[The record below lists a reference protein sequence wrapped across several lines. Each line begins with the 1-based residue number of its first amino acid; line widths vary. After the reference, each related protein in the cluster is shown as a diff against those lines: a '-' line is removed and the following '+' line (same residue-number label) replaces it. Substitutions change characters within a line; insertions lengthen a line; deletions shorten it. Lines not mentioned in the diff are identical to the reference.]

1 MDKCYSYVGLTMAN
15 VDTRACSGAVGCYCQ
30 KGASSAA
37 DLAAAVDT
45 SSDYVTCYTGTDDS
59 VALTDD
65 VEDALCFAAT
75 ESLLLDSGSKVAMD
89 QVKLGDRVQVASAT
103 DDSLAFAEVIFLPHG
118 KNSQHATFIEIEAAS
133 GASLKVTPSHLVVAG
148 ACGGNKMQLTRA
160 EDVSVG
166 DCMDSTSGEDVVT
179 ALIRSQGQ
187 GLYSVITSHPDDILV
202 VNGLKASSFAV
213 SHFVGNSYY
222 HIHRVLYAYASCDV
236 IDRMLRGLT
245 TSLQYASNNILS
257 LIA

>member
-1 MDKCYSYVGLTMAN
+1 MAN
-15 VDTRACSGAVGCYCQ
+15 VGTGACSGGSGAVGCYCQ

-45 SSDYVTCYTGTDDS
+45 SSGYVTCYTGTDDS
-59 VALTDD
+59 VALPTDD
-65 VEDALCFAAT
+65 VEDAVCFAAT